1 MSSDEVIRMGPP
13 PVAVLFVAM
22 VISLAIV
29 VPLTG
34 VLVRFR
40 ANYNPKAL
48 HLDSEGGATPH
59 TGPVVNSYIQMF
71 ARVQRIEVGCS
82 NASYVHFTYD
92 TFREF
97 LAFIKD

>member
-1 MSSDEVIRMGPP
+1 MSSDEVVRMGPP
-13 PVAVLFVAM
+13 PVAILFVAM
-22 VISLAIV
+22 VISLAII

-59 TGPVVNSYIQMF
+59 TGPVINSYIQMF
-71 ARVQRIEVGCS
+71 VGVQRIEVGHSYASCS
-82 NASYVHFTYD
+82 HNLYYS
-92 TFREF
+92 
-97 LAFIKD
+97 